1 MKEMKTKRL
10 VKVIATLP
18 FALVIWVSM
27 LIQVIAE
34 VFAESDFL
42 QNIFDK
48 YINWLN
54 K

>member
-1 MKEMKTKRL
+1 MKTKRL
-10 VKVIATLP
+10 VKVIATIP

-27 LIQVIAE
+27 MIQVIAK

-42 QNIFDK
+42 QTIFDK

>member
-1 MKEMKTKRL
+1 MKTKRRI
-10 VKVIATLP
+10 KVITTIP
-18 FALVIWVSM
+18 FALVIWVLM